1 MGDAQL
7 VSYRKENTFST
18 LTLLGFGVGLACVG
32 GVMVFTATRVTTLT
46 CERAGGRVEC
56 VATEPA
62 FMSSLMHPVAHAARK
77 ADVEATRHGAR
88 LTILGDS
95 SVLELLSFDSAA
107 LEELGRELN
116 AFFAGRAPR
125 LTHQLVRERADP
137 VYLGF
142 YAVAVLS
149 YLAFLVFGERRVRVT
164 RPRAHQYVIEGRAWL
179 GGSVLARHEFTVAPH
194 VADDVEVVKQ
204 RVASTEYRTV
214 ALSDGERRLVLPAP
228 RSSQV
233 EAVRAGLAQLVR

>member
-1 MGDAQL
+1 MGDARW
-7 VSYRKENTFST
+7 VSYAKQNTFST

-32 GVMVFTATRVTTLT
+32 GVMAFTATRVTTLT
-46 CERAGGRVEC
+46 CERAGGQVEC

-62 FMSSLMHPVAHAARK
+62 FLSSLMHPVAHAARK
-77 ADVEATRHGAR
+77 ADVDATRHGAR
-88 LTILGDS
+88 LTILGNG
-95 SVLELLSFDSAA
+95 SVLELLSFDSAE
-107 LEELGRELN
+107 LEDLGRELN
-116 AFFAGRAPR
+116 VFFVGQAPR
-125 LTHQLVRERADP
+125 LTRALVRERPDP

-149 YLAFLVFGERRVRVT
+149 YLAFLVLGERRVRVT
-164 RPRAHQYVIEGRAWL
+164 RPRAHQYVIEQRSWVS
-179 GGSVLARHEFTVAPH
+179 GSVLARHEFTVAPH

-228 RSSQV
+228 QASQV
-233 EAVRAGLAQLVR
+233 DAVRAQLAQLAA